1 MQKSRE
7 VQKDSS
13 KLHYSKLYKQG
24 SDRTRISGG
33 ASDSWMW
40 RIYRCGAHEKAGR
53 YLYIRLVSHSL
64 TRADLGDFEMK
75 ASDKLEKIELEM
87 LDYANKDELANQ
99 VIRRVNSDPE
109 FVRFMALTCK
119 AIMLKESEGETN
131 D

>member
-53 YLYIRLVSHSL
+53 YLYIRLVSQSL

>member
-1 MQKSRE
+1 
-7 VQKDSS
+7 
-13 KLHYSKLYKQG
+13 
-24 SDRTRISGG
+24 
-33 ASDSWMW
+33 
-40 RIYRCGAHEKAGR
+40 
-53 YLYIRLVSHSL
+53 
-64 TRADLGDFEMK
+64 MK

-109 FVRFMALTCK
+109 FVHFMALTCK